1 LITRRL
7 SAGKSVDEV
16 APRWRLQWGV
26 SCPHDRKLPTTWI
39 WPVVDDRPRAVGRV
53 QPLPIILA
61 ARAIDGTKTA
71 AAKNA
76 LWIMAFMAGSFQ

>member
-1 LITRRL
+1 MITRRL

-16 APRWRLQWGV
+16 ARRDGA
-26 SCPHDRKLPTTWI
+26 SAGRFD
-39 WPVVDDRPRAVGRV
+39 RV
-53 QPLPIILA
+53 QPLPIIFA